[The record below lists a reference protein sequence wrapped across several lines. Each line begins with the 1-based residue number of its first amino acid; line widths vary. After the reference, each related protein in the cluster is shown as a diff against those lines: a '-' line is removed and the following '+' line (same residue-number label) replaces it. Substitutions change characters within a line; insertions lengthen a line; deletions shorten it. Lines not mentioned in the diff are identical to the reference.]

1 MLCDNTR
8 RLDIKHD
15 HGSSRVG
22 FRFRLGWVKIGV
34 FMCNYWVGSSFFLV
48 WVKILARARP
58 VTQSVRVVFFFFE
71 WVELCLSGWA
81 ANDVY

>member
-15 HGSSRVG
+15 HGLSRVG
-22 FRFRLGWVKIGV
+22 FIFRLGWVKIGV

-58 VTQSVRVVFFFFE
+58 VAQSDRIGFF
-71 WVELCLSGWA
+71 
-81 ANDVY
+81 